1 MSSVKGFQGDVLEV
15 EIVCPFC
22 GAIHSI
28 VVNEDDFNYFQNDVL
43 VQDAFPYLTAT
54 EREEL
59 ISGMC
64 PDCQRKIF
72 GE

>member
-1 MSSVKGFQGDVLEV
+1 MANVRGFQGEVLEV

-22 GAIHSI
+22 GAIHS
-28 VVNEDDFNYFQNDVL
+28 VLVNEDDFACFQNGL
-43 VQDAFPYLTAT
+43 LAQDAFPYLTAT

-64 PDCQRKIF
+64 PDCQHEVF

>member
-1 MSSVKGFQGDVLEV
+1 MSNVKGFQGEVLEV

-22 GAIHSI
+22 GAIHS
-28 VVNEDDFNYFQNDVL
+28 VLVNEGDFNGFQNGFPA
-43 VQDAFPYLTAT
+43 QDAFPYLTAT

-64 PDCQRKIF
+64 PDCQRKVF